1 VQIFL
6 PTNDGSGAAIP
17 ISMSA
22 PLQRHGWQRIAI
34 IERKTDGPVSE
45 KYRRAQGQ

>member
-1 VQIFL
+1 MMAPGCDSDL
-6 PTNDGSGAAIP
+6 NAR
-17 ISMSA
+17 SA
-22 PLQRHGWQRIAI
+22 HQRHGWQRIAI